1 MSKERSM
8 KMEQLVQDLQN
19 RLSSLLDD
27 PDFARTRQDR
37 AAQSREFLHD
47 ALIRHNMAVSEEIL
61 GLDPSAV
68 KGAVEDEKISALR
81 SRLAAYMGKNGT
93 GNEGYDRYIAIVT
106 EYLALV
112 AQEPLHPV
120 EVRHLE
126 NNPPRDT
133 PQVRYCSWK
142 KRHLKDPLSL
152 CRFCNC
158 RPWP

>member
-1 MSKERSM
+1 M
-8 KMEQLVQDLQN
+8 KMEQFVHNLQD
-19 RLSSLLDD
+19 RLSSLLDE
-27 PDFARTRQDR
+27 PDFASARQDR
-37 AAQSREFLHD
+37 AAQSRGFLHD
-47 ALIRHNMAVSEEIL
+47 ALIRHNMALSEEIL
-61 GLDPSAV
+61 GLDPSTA
-68 KGAVEDEKISALR
+68 KGVVEDEKISAFR
-81 SRLAAYMGKNGT
+81 SRLASYVEKYGT
-93 GNEGYDRYIAIVT
+93 GNNGYDRYIAIVT

-133 PQVRYCSWK
+133 PQIRYCSWK